1 MSDPRENNMAVHF
14 TVVDLQRLENWYRDF
29 IVENGYAGPADFPL
43 RKLLIY
49 ATRVTSAPSTP
60 PLEAIKL
67 IGSLPGRWRNTT
79 VNTKDPFGAP
89 IRQLNDTALVPTT
102 FVTNLPLYIEG
113 DFSTTPLGAPGG
125 KPIVILADSITALS
139 NQWGVQHYD
148 RANPGAIT
156 PAWETAYNAAFFAGR
171 HQYSTPSGSGSAE
184 GVENLLRLLEDWS
197 AVNFYVTGSLNSLW
211 YSFWAREEFNEA
223 LFVSPADTLISWNV
237 QFGDLTPQLSPQGAP
252 PYVPS
257 VYLLER
263 ESWQE
268 K

>member
-1 MSDPRENNMAVHF
+1 M
-14 TVVDLQRLENWYRDF
+14 
-29 IVENGYAGPADFPL
+29 

-49 ATRVTSAPSTP
+49 YATRATSATSFL

-67 IGSLPGRWRNTT
+67 I
-79 VNTKDPFGAP
+79 VVFGAGEVARHD
-89 IRQLNDTALVPTT
+89 RQLQGPLRRPDPSAQRRRALVPTT

-125 KPIVILADSITALS
+125 KPVVILADSITRS
-139 NQWGVQHYD
+139 EQWGVHHYD
-148 RANPGAIT
+148 RNNSGLIT

-171 HQYSTPSGSGSAE
+171 HEYFSNAGSGAAE

-197 AVNFYVTGSLNSLW
+197 LVNFYVTGSLNSLW
-211 YSFWAREEFNEA
+211 YSFWAREEFDES
-223 LFVSPADTLISWNV
+223 LFIPPADTIISWNI
-237 QFGDLTPQLSPQGAP
+237 QFGDLTPELSPQGAP

-268 K
+268 KMI